1 MIVFGSKWV
10 HEHAVAAA
18 KSTDEA
24 IREPPVMLL
33 WLLDETAT
41 VEMKDVQTVPAAVGM
56 QGVTGMPLNLMA
68 GDTAMAPHRPWRLA
82 AGGALMRTQ
91 AATHSRLGGVER
103 LLALQPCRRDEG
115 PGADRHHMTSF
126 VCLTLRHSRRRTLSL
141 CASST
146 ERSYPAL
153 PGLNA
158 CTGFKEACNMD
169 YRSLSGLC

>member
-18 KSTDEA
+18 KSADEA

-68 GDTAMAPHRPWRLA
+68 GDTVTAPHRPWRLA
-82 AGGALMRTQ
+82 AGSALMRTQ
-91 AATHSRLGGVER
+91 AATHSRLGRVER

-115 PGADRHHMTSF
+115 PGADRHHMTSLR
-126 VCLTLRHSRRRTLSL
+126 VLDVAPLTPQNSHSARAAPNVLTQL
-141 CASST
+141 C
-146 ERSYPAL
+146 R
-153 PGLNA
+153 
-158 CTGFKEACNMD
+158 D
-169 YRSLSGLC
+169 